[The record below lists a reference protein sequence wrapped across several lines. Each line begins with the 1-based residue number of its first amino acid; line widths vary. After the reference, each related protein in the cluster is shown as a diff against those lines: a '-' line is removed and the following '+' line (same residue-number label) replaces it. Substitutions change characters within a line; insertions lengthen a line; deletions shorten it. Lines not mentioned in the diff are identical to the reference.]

1 MHPLTIRRNVTQA
14 ARKAKGVCVE
24 CAGPMP
30 TPRYARCEACREKR
44 ADAARGIDHAKPEPE
59 PCSYAAKIPCRGC
72 HKTFKSTDRRSV
84 RLCDACRYH
93 WFSEAVSEEF
103 LYMT

>member
-1 MHPLTIRRNVTQA
+1 MNPTLWRKKRDA

-24 CAGPMP
+24 CVAVLPDAK
-30 TPRYARCEACREKR
+30 YVRCVNCREQR
-44 ADAARGIDHAKPEPE
+44 AQFASLIDRSKPEPE
-59 PCSYAAKIPCRGC
+59 PCSYAATIPCRGC

-93 WFSEAVSEEF
+93 WYRDPIADEF
-103 LYMT
+103 LYMV